1 MRKYLVICF
10 MILFLLVGCVDE
22 NKKEYKLILNLN
34 NGSGEQIIEEL
45 DEPTSV
51 DLVTPTRDG
60 YDFVGWKCDGNIL
73 TESTIYV
80 DKVITLNAVWN
91 GKEYQV
97 TLIDE
102 LDGYKNEM
110 KVKYGDMLSLT
121 DRKYPGYKFLGWYKE
136 TELVEG
142 GVYDY
147 LEDITLY
154 ARYEKNTYSISY
166 YVDGEIYET
175 VDVLYD
181 DYVKHLDVEK
191 KGYRFIGWYLDNVRV
206 SNGKYQYTSDI
217 TLTAKFEQETYIINF
232 IDGNKEVQ
240 QPIYVKYLENIALPV
255 MSKTGYTFLGWYDG
269 EQKIEDG
276 PYLGTYSMSL
286 YTKWTPNTYYITF
299 MSDGE
304 EVLEPLEVKYNT
316 SFELPSFNK
325 DGSTFLGWYYNENI
339 LEDGKYLYL
348 HDITVVANWKDGITK
363 SYIGKIDVTLFNTQ
377 TARYD
382 EVSIFDSSTNIT
394 ASRYWH
400 KYAIVKEKDYYKIS
414 GIAGSGEP
422 LSTLGSYDYVIL
434 AYTDY
439 AKYSEFV
446 NIGLNIGDIVEF
458 SVDPTHFVKG
468 SINVTVSCYNT
479 LYPDPDKNEFINY
492 LNSLYGNI
500 TSLDNDI
507 NLVKS
512 YLGHQ
517 IIWKTSNKNVIT
529 SSGKY
534 TKPAVTRNVTLTAIV
549 NKKEIYNFTVK
560 VKGDKE
566 QSEALATGYFY
577 TRFSDSTEDTFK
589 NLDIAYISF
598 AYVNS
603 NGEFTNMSETSTFL
617 KNLLSNIV
625 PKARKAGT
633 KIVISIN
640 QENHEFG
647 TIAGDAT
654 LRKTFANNIV
664 KMLNKYE
671 FDGIDIDW
679 ETPTTAE
686 APTFTLLM
694 KEIYE
699 TVKAN
704 NPSHL
709 VTAAIG
715 GGRWQPPKYDL
726 QNSSQYLDYINLMTY
741 SMVSRNGQ
749 FHNALYKSSKGYTLS
764 SCSIEESIEIYD
776 SYNVPRDKILIGLA
790 FYGVKQTGSKGVGTA
805 CVSSSSYTY
814 RGIYH
819 DYLEN
824 PREGVEI
831 CFDEETA
838 SPYIYDAINGV
849 FISYENELSI
859 AKKCDYVNS
868 LGLAGV
874 MYWQDGHDYNDVL
887 LDAIKTNIKK

>member
-1 MRKYLVICF
+1 MRKYLVVCF
-10 MILFLLVGCVDE
+10 MILFLLVGCT
-22 NKKEYKLILNLN
+22 NKIKKEYKLILNLN
-34 NGSGEQIIEEL
+34 NGSDEQIIEEFDDATSL
-45 DEPTSV
+45 D
-51 DLVTPTRDG
+51 LIIPTRDG
-60 YDFVGWKCDGNIL
+60 YDFVGWEYDENIL

-80 DKVITLNAVWN
+80 DKVITLKAVWN
-91 GKEYQV
+91 SKEYQV

-102 LDGYKNEM
+102 LNEYKNEI
-110 KVKYGDMLSLT
+110 KIKYGKMLSLT
-121 DRKYPGYKFLGWYKE
+121 ERNYPGYKFLGWYKD
-136 TELVEG
+136 TELVESG
-142 GVYDY
+142 IYNY
-147 LEDITLY
+147 LEDVTLY
-154 ARYEKNTYSISY
+154 ARYEKNTYSINY

-175 VDVLYD
+175 VDVLYN
-181 DYVKHLDVEK
+181 DYVKHISASK
-191 KGYRFIGWYLDNVRV
+191 KGYRFIGWYLDNVKV
-206 SNGKYQYTSDI
+206 SNGNYQYTTDI

-232 IDGNKEVQ
+232 IDGNKEVLE
-240 QPIYVKYLENIALPV
+240 PIYVKYLENVTFPV

-276 PYLGTYSMSL
+276 PYLETYSMSL

-316 SFELPSFNK
+316 SFELPSFK
-325 DGSTFLGWYYNENI
+325 KEGSTFLGWYYNGNI

-348 HDITVVANWKDGITK
+348 QDITVAASLKDGITK
-363 SYIGKIDVTLFNTQ
+363 TYLGKIDVTLFNTQ
-377 TARYD
+377 ATTYD
-382 EVSIFDSSTNIT
+382 EVSMFDASSSIS

-400 KYAIVKEKDYYKIS
+400 KYAIVKENDYYKIS
-414 GIAGSGEP
+414 KIVLSGEA
-422 LSTLGSYDYVIL
+422 LSTLGNYDYVIL
-434 AYTDY
+434 AYKNYT
-439 AKYSEFV
+439 KYNEFV
-446 NIGLNIGDIVEF
+446 NLGLNIGDIVEF
-458 SVDPTHFVKG
+458 SVDPAHLVKG
-468 SINVTVSCYNT
+468 SINITVSCYNT
-479 LYPDPDKNEFINY
+479 VYPDPDENEFINY
-492 LNSLYGNI
+492 LNDLYGNI
-500 TSLDNDI
+500 TSLDTDI
-507 NLVKS
+507 NLVES

-517 IIWKTSNKNVIT
+517 ISWKTSNKNVIT
-529 SSGKY
+529 SNGKY
-534 TKPAVTRNVTLTAIV
+534 TKPAVTRNVTLTAVV
-549 NKKEIYNFTVK
+549 NKKEIYHFTVK
-560 VKGDKE
+560 VQGDKE

-577 TRFSDSTEDTFK
+577 TKFSDTTEETFK

-598 AYVNS
+598 AYVDS
-603 NGEFTNMSETSTFL
+603 NGEFTNMNENSSFL

-640 QENHEFG
+640 QKNHEFG
-647 TIAGDAT
+647 TIASDAT

-664 KMLNKYE
+664 AMLNKYE

-679 ETPTTAE
+679 ETPTTSE

-694 KEIYE
+694 REIYE
-699 TVKAN
+699 AVKAN
-704 NPSHL
+704 NPSCL

-715 GGRWQPPKYDL
+715 GGKWQPPKYDL
-726 QNSSQYLDYINLMTY
+726 QNSCQYLDYINLMTY
-741 SMVSRNGQ
+741 SMVSRSGQ
-749 FHNALYKSSKGYTLS
+749 FHNALYKSSKGYTLI

-776 SYNVPRDKILIGLA
+776 SYNVPHNKILVGLA
-790 FYGVKQTGSKGVGTA
+790 FYGIKQTGSKGVGTS

-814 RGIYH
+814 QGIYQ

-824 PREGVEI
+824 PNEGVEI

-838 SPYIYDAINGV
+838 SPYIYDAINEV

-859 AKKCDYVNS
+859 ALKCDYVNS